1 MLNYSLIILGYLFG
15 SVASA
20 IIVCKALG
28 LSDPRSGGSN
38 NPGATNVLRLHGKQ
52 AAALTLAG
60 DVLKGVIPVLI
71 AHQFTDS
78 NLIIGLTGLAAFL
91 GHLYPIFF
99 GFKGGKGVA
108 TFIGVL
114 FATHWMLELG
124 FVGIWLIMA
133 GLFRYSSLS
142 ALTAAAAMP
151 IMSYL
156 FLGSKELIITTS
168 IMAVLLFWRH
178 QSNIKNLWSGKE
190 SKIGKKK
197 TAENN

>member
-1 MLNYSLIILGYLFG
+1 MLIYSLIILGYLFG

-71 AHQFTDS
+71 AHQVTDS
-78 NLIIGLTGLAAFL
+78 SLIIGLTGLAAFL

-114 FATHWMLELG
+114 FATHWMLGLG
-124 FVGIWLIMA
+124 FVIIWLLMA
-133 GLFRYSSLS
+133 GVFRYSSLA
-142 ALTAAAAMP
+142 ALSAAAAMP
-151 IMSYL
+151 FTSFY

-168 IMAVLLFWRH
+168 IMAILLFWRH
-178 QSNIKNLWSGKE
+178 QSNIKNLLSGKE
-190 SKIGKKK
+190 SKLGKKK
-197 TAENN
+197 D